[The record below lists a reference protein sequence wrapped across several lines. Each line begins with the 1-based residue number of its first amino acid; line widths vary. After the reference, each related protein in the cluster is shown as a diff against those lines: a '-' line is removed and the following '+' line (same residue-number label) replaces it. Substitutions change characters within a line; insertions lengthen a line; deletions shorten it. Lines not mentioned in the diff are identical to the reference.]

1 MHGTLCRLRE
11 APCRD
16 ILAQTKVRPYSPKC
30 PPILPLH
37 PIAAVF
43 QGSGIATVNTPT
55 ASDCISPLATIWQ
68 NRTNQMRFLLPLSL
82 LFCLA
87 VSTVAQPQQPP
98 PEPQVKLTVRSNLV
112 MVPVFV
118 TGGDGNVVFGLN
130 AEDFNLTDN
139 GAVQSITIE
148 DDTDAQP
155 LALAVVVETGGAGAR
170 HLTDYR
176 ALDSILDA
184 IIGNVEHN
192 VAVIGFDSTP
202 HLVQPFTP
210 ITDQASFKIANLTEG
225 DGGAAILDAVAFAV
239 DQLRKQ
245 PPSYRR
251 AILLLSETVD
261 QGSETTLDEAVHL
274 MSDTNTAIYS
284 FAFSSTSA
292 AVKHEA
298 SKFDSKNPGPA
309 HGCFSKKGADVEYE
323 GHYSKQVLDCI
334 SQLAPPLRLATM
346 AFIAARGSLKVK
358 TAETIA
364 ELAGGEFFAFKN
376 EKDLKTALIALSN
389 NIPNYY
395 VLSFRPTAP
404 TPGIHALQVTSA
416 RRPYSVK
423 ARREYWIDDDTPK
436 SDTPTSVTPTH
447 APTPN

>member
-1 MHGTLCRLRE
+1 MTQSMRPLLTLTL
-11 APCRD
+11 
-16 ILAQTKVRPYSPKC
+16 
-30 PPILPLH
+30 
-37 PIAAVF
+37 F
-43 QGSGIATVNTPT
+43 
-55 ASDCISPLATIWQ
+55 
-68 NRTNQMRFLLPLSL
+68 LSL
-82 LFCLA
+82 TTACIA
-87 VSTVAQPQQPP
+87 QQPTP
-98 PEPQVKLTVRSNLV
+98 PHSAAPQLEAPQVKLTVRSNLV

-130 AEDFNLTDN
+130 VEDFSLRDN
-139 GAVQSITIE
+139 GTPQQISIE
-148 DDTDAQP
+148 EDTDAQP

-192 VAVIGFDSTP
+192 VAIIAFDSTP
-202 HLVQPFTP
+202 HMVQPFTAN
-210 ITDQASFKIANLTEG
+210 TDAAAGKLANLNEG

-239 DQLRKQ
+239 DELRKQ

-251 AILLLSETVD
+251 AILLLSETID

-284 FAFSSTSA
+284 FAFSSTSS

-358 TAETIA
+358 TAESIA
-364 ELAGGEFFAFKN
+364 ELAGGEFFPFKN

-395 VLSFRPTAP
+395 VISFRPTTP
-404 TPGIHALQVTSA
+404 TPGIHALQVISA
-416 RRPYSVK
+416 RRSYAIK
-423 ARREYWIDDDTPK
+423 ARREYWIDDDAP
-436 SDTPTSVTPTH
+436 SPDTPAS